1 MRTILRMIRKTIF
14 IIVVA
19 LIMVFCLSNNQTVI
33 ISLKPL
39 PFEIESQLFL
49 VILLSFFIGIFIG
62 FICSSLSLTKE
73 KFKNYISGWRIK
85 SLQNKIEKAQK
96 KNGQN

>member
-19 LIMVFCLSNNQTVI
+19 LIMVFCLSNNQTVT

-39 PFEIESQLFL
+39 PFEVESQLFL
-49 VILLSFFIGIFIG
+49 VILLSFFGGIFIG
-62 FICSSLSLTKE
+62 FICSSVALTKE
-73 KFKNYISGWRIK
+73 KFKNFIGGWRIK
-85 SLQNKIEKAQK
+85 FLQKKVNKISDAK
-96 KNGQN
+96 K

>member
-1 MRTILRMIRKTIF
+1 MRTILRMIRKAIF

-49 VILLSFFIGIFIG
+49 VILLSFFGGIFIG
-62 FICSSLSLTKE
+62 FVCGAFALTKE
-73 KFKNYISGWRIK
+73 KFKNFINGWKIK
-85 SLQNKIEKAQK
+85 FLQRKVNKITDAK
-96 KNGQN
+96 K